1 MHDMKTIHTV
11 RRLIFITEIAEDRY
25 IVCKVSKI
33 KLVNMN
39 ASTSASKK
47 LYEYK
52 FSQRNVW
59 SKL

>member
-1 MHDMKTIHTV
+1 MKTIHTV

-52 FSQRNVW
+52 FSQRNV
-59 SKL
+59 